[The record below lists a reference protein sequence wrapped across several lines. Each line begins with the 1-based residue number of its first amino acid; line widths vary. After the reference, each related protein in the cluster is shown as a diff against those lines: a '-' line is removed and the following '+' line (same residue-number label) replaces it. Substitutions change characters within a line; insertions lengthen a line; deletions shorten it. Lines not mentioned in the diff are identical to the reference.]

1 MNQLLSLL
9 LVGTAMLVTCSDR
22 IEVQNISREGGV
34 TSSFQTPQV
43 DEVPLQ
49 DAVEQVQESDGD
61 DKKNILEVWLGSLSN
76 LSQSKEENILGNS
89 CLYEPSL

>member
-22 IEVQNISREGGV
+22 IEVQNISRKWGI

-43 DEVPLQ
+43 DEVPIQ
-49 DAVEQVQESDGD
+49 EAVEQVQEADGD
-61 DKKNILEVWLGSLSN
+61 DKKNILEVCLASLLN
-76 LSQSKEENILGNS
+76 LSHSKQKEKIF
-89 CLYEPSL
+89 